1 MNKFISKNI
10 LIIQTFLISYF
21 VFYSVFI
28 LKVKSKIKNFP
39 KKEVILSLEDFLFK
53 L

>member
-28 LKVKSKIKNFP
+28 LKVKSKNSP